1 MLNTQCIIFCNF
13 AVMKR
18 YIYIILIAGVALIS
32 CNREK
37 RSANLSGI
45 ECDIKIERFDSLFW
59 SLDTTR
65 LAEEFA
71 KLNTEHPDITPI
83 YTENVVQFGH
93 PDSAI
98 THDTYKLFRSNK
110 EVGKLYEDALSIYAN
125 VDDIEKDLTEAFRR
139 AKYFLP
145 QFPTPRVYCH
155 VSGLNQSLIVGEEFI
170 SLSID
175 NYLGADYY
183 LYKEIGIYKYQRP
196 NMRREK
202 VAPDYITAWLSS
214 EFSSSLADNLL
225 SDMIRYGKIL
235 YTVSVLLPKTPE
247 RVIMGYSEEQ
257 WDWVK
262 ENEANMWNALIASK
276 DLYTTSMIIKN
287 QYVGEGPFTKPFT
300 QESPGRAGTY
310 IGWRIVESYMKHNPQ
325 ISIQQL
331 LQQPDAQMILNNSN
345 YRP

>member
-1 MLNTQCIIFCNF
+1 
-13 AVMKR
+13 MKR
-18 YIYIILIAGVALIS
+18 YIYVIVIISFALIS
-32 CNREK
+32 CKQEK
-37 RSANLSGI
+37 RRADLTGI

-59 SLDTTR
+59 GLDTTR

-71 KLNTEHPDITPI
+71 KLQAEHPNITPI

-110 EVGKLYEDALSIYAN
+110 EVGKLYEDALKIYAD
-125 VDDIEKDLTEAFRR
+125 VSDIEKDLTEAFRR
-139 AKYFLP
+139 AKYFFP

-155 VSGLNQSLIVGEEFI
+155 VSGLNQSLIVDEEFI

-175 NYLGADYY
+175 NYLGADYQ

-214 EFSSSLADNLL
+214 EFSNSLADNLL

-262 ENEANMWNALIASK
+262 KNEANMWNALIASK
-276 DLYTTSMIIKN
+276 DLYTTSMMIKN
-287 QYVGEGPFTKPFT
+287 QYIGDGPFTKPFT

-310 IGWRIVESYMKHNPQ
+310 IGWRIVENYMKHNPQ

>member
-1 MLNTQCIIFCNF
+1 
-13 AVMKR
+13 MKR
-18 YIYIILIAGVALIS
+18 YIYVIAIIGFALIS
-32 CNREK
+32 CKREK
-37 RSANLSGI
+37 RRADLTGI

-59 SLDTTR
+59 GLDTTR
-65 LAEEFA
+65 LAEEFT
-71 KLNTEHPDITPI
+71 KLQAEHPNITPI

-110 EVGKLYEDALSIYAN
+110 EVGKLYEDALKIYAD
-125 VDDIEKDLTEAFRR
+125 VSDIEKDLTEAFRR

-155 VSGLNQSLIVGEEFI
+155 VSGLNQSLIVDEEFI

-175 NYLGADYY
+175 NYLGADYQ

-214 EFSSSLADNLL
+214 EFSNSLADNLL

-257 WDWVK
+257 WEWVK
-262 ENEANMWNALIASK
+262 KNEANMWNALIASK
-276 DLYTTSMIIKN
+276 DLYTTSMMIKN
-287 QYVGEGPFTKPFT
+287 QYIGDGPFTKPFT

-310 IGWRIVESYMKHNPQ
+310 IGWRIVENYMKHNPQ

>member
-1 MLNTQCIIFCNF
+1 
-13 AVMKR
+13 MKR
-18 YIYIILIAGVALIS
+18 YIYVIVIISFALIS
-32 CNREK
+32 CKREK
-37 RSANLSGI
+37 RRADLTGI

-59 SLDTTR
+59 GLDTTR

-71 KLNTEHPDITPI
+71 KLQAEHPNITPI

-110 EVGKLYEDALSIYAN
+110 EVGKLYEDALKIYAD
-125 VDDIEKDLTEAFRR
+125 VSDIEKDLTEAFRR

-155 VSGLNQSLIVGEEFI
+155 VSGLNQSLIVDEEFI

-175 NYLGADYY
+175 NYLGADYQ

-214 EFSSSLADNLL
+214 EFSNSLADNLL

-262 ENEANMWNALIASK
+262 KNEANMWNALIASK
-276 DLYTTSMIIKN
+276 DLYTTSMMIKN
-287 QYVGEGPFTKPFT
+287 QYIGDGPFTKPFT

-310 IGWRIVESYMKHNPQ
+310 IGWRIVENYMKHNPQ

>member
-1 MLNTQCIIFCNF
+1 MT
-13 AVMKR
+13 
-18 YIYIILIAGVALIS
+18 
-32 CNREK
+32 
-37 RSANLSGI
+37 GI

-59 SLDTTR
+59 GLDTTR

-71 KLNTEHPDITPI
+71 KLQAEHPNITPI

-110 EVGKLYEDALSIYAN
+110 EVGKLYEDALKIYAD
-125 VDDIEKDLTEAFRR
+125 VSDIEKDLTEAFRR

-155 VSGLNQSLIVGEEFI
+155 VSGLNQSLIVDEEFI

-175 NYLGADYY
+175 NYLGADYQ

-214 EFSSSLADNLL
+214 EFSNSLADNLL

-262 ENEANMWNALIASK
+262 KNEANMWNALIASK
-276 DLYTTSMIIKN
+276 DLYTTSMMIKN
-287 QYVGEGPFTKPFT
+287 QYIGDGPFTKPFT

-310 IGWRIVESYMKHNPQ
+310 IGWRIVENYMKHNPQ

>member
-1 MLNTQCIIFCNF
+1 
-13 AVMKR
+13 MKR
-18 YIYIILIAGVALIS
+18 YIYVIAIIGFALIS
-32 CNREK
+32 CKREK
-37 RSANLSGI
+37 RRADLTGI

-59 SLDTTR
+59 GLDTTR

-71 KLNTEHPDITPI
+71 KLQAEHPNITPI

-110 EVGKLYEDALSIYAN
+110 EVGKLYEDALKIYAD
-125 VDDIEKDLTEAFRR
+125 VSDIEKDLTEAFRR

-155 VSGLNQSLIVGEEFI
+155 VSGLNQSLIVDEEFI

-175 NYLGADYY
+175 NYLGADYQ

-214 EFSSSLADNLL
+214 EFSNSLADNLL

-257 WDWVK
+257 WEWVK
-262 ENEANMWNALIASK
+262 KNEANMWNALIASK
-276 DLYTTSMIIKN
+276 DLYTTSMMIKN
-287 QYVGEGPFTKPFT
+287 QYIGDGPFTKPFT

-310 IGWRIVESYMKHNPQ
+310 IGWRIVENYMKYNPQ

>member
-1 MLNTQCIIFCNF
+1 
-13 AVMKR
+13 MKR
-18 YIYIILIAGVALIS
+18 YIYVIAIIGFALIS
-32 CNREK
+32 CKREK
-37 RSANLSGI
+37 RRADLTGI

-59 SLDTTR
+59 GLDTTR

-71 KLNTEHPDITPI
+71 KLQAEHPNITPI

-110 EVGKLYEDALSIYAN
+110 EVEKLYEDALKIYAD
-125 VDDIEKDLTEAFRR
+125 VSDIEKDLTEAFRR

-155 VSGLNQSLIVGEEFI
+155 VSGLNQSLIVDEEFI

-175 NYLGADYY
+175 NYLGADYQ

-214 EFSSSLADNLL
+214 EFSNSLADNLL
-225 SDMIRYGKIL
+225 SDIIRYGKIL

-262 ENEANMWNALIASK
+262 KNEANMWNALIASK
-276 DLYTTSMIIKN
+276 DLYTTSMMIKN
-287 QYVGEGPFTKPFT
+287 QYIGDGPFTKPFT

-310 IGWRIVESYMKHNPQ
+310 IGWRIVENYMKHNPQ

>member
-1 MLNTQCIIFCNF
+1 
-13 AVMKR
+13 MKR
-18 YIYIILIAGVALIS
+18 YIYVIAIIGFALIS
-32 CNREK
+32 CKREK
-37 RSANLSGI
+37 RRADLTGI
-45 ECDIKIERFDSLFW
+45 ECDIKIDRFDSLFW
-59 SLDTTR
+59 GLDTTR

-71 KLNTEHPDITPI
+71 KLQAEHPNITPI

-110 EVGKLYEDALSIYAN
+110 EVGKLYEDALKIYAD
-125 VDDIEKDLTEAFRR
+125 VSDIEKDLTEAFRR

-155 VSGLNQSLIVGEEFI
+155 VSGLNQSLIVDEEFI

-175 NYLGADYY
+175 NYLGADYQ

-214 EFSSSLADNLL
+214 EFSNSLADNLL

-262 ENEANMWNALIASK
+262 KNEANMWNALIASK
-276 DLYTTSMIIKN
+276 DLYTTSMMIKN
-287 QYVGEGPFTKPFT
+287 QYIGDGPFTKPFT

-310 IGWRIVESYMKHNPQ
+310 IGWRIVENYMKHNPQ

>member
-1 MLNTQCIIFCNF
+1 
-13 AVMKR
+13 MKR
-18 YIYIILIAGVALIS
+18 YIYVIAIIGFALIS
-32 CNREK
+32 CKREK
-37 RSANLSGI
+37 RHADLTGI

-59 SLDTTR
+59 GLDTTR

-71 KLNTEHPDITPI
+71 KLQAEHPNITPI

-110 EVGKLYEDALSIYAN
+110 EVGKLYEDALKIYAD
-125 VDDIEKDLTEAFRR
+125 VSDIEKDLTEAFRR

-155 VSGLNQSLIVGEEFI
+155 VSGLNQSLIVDEEFI

-175 NYLGADYY
+175 NYLGADYQ

-214 EFSSSLADNLL
+214 EFSNSLADNLL

-262 ENEANMWNALIASK
+262 KNEANMWNALIASK
-276 DLYTTSMIIKN
+276 DLYTTSMMIKN
-287 QYVGEGPFTKPFT
+287 QYIGDGPFTKPFT

-310 IGWRIVESYMKHNPQ
+310 IGWRIVENYMKHNPQ

>member
-1 MLNTQCIIFCNF
+1 MIYVIAIIGF
-13 AVMKR
+13 
-18 YIYIILIAGVALIS
+18 ALIS
-32 CNREK
+32 CKREK
-37 RSANLSGI
+37 RRADLTGI

-59 SLDTTR
+59 GLDTTR
-65 LAEEFA
+65 LVEEFA
-71 KLNTEHPDITPI
+71 KLQAEHPNITPI

-110 EVGKLYEDALSIYAN
+110 EVGKLYEDALKIYAD
-125 VDDIEKDLTEAFRR
+125 VSDIEKDLTEAFRR

-155 VSGLNQSLIVGEEFI
+155 VSGLNQSLIVDEEFI

-175 NYLGADYY
+175 NYLGADYQ

-214 EFSSSLADNLL
+214 EFSNSLADNLL

-257 WDWVK
+257 WEWVK
-262 ENEANMWNALIASK
+262 KNEANMWNALIASK
-276 DLYTTSMIIKN
+276 DLYTTSMMIKN
-287 QYVGEGPFTKPFT
+287 QYIGDGPFTKPFT

-310 IGWRIVESYMKHNPQ
+310 IGWRIVENYMKHNPQ

>member
-1 MLNTQCIIFCNF
+1 
-13 AVMKR
+13 MKR
-18 YIYIILIAGVALIS
+18 YIYVIVIISFALIS
-32 CNREK
+32 CKREK
-37 RSANLSGI
+37 RRADLTGI

-59 SLDTTR
+59 GLDTTR

-71 KLNTEHPDITPI
+71 KLQAEHPNITPI

-110 EVGKLYEDALSIYAN
+110 EVGKLYEDALKIYAD
-125 VDDIEKDLTEAFRR
+125 VSDIEKDLTEAFRR

-155 VSGLNQSLIVGEEFI
+155 VSGLNQSLIVDEEFI

-175 NYLGADYY
+175 NYLGADYQ

-214 EFSSSLADNLL
+214 EFSNSLADNLL

-257 WDWVK
+257 WEWVK
-262 ENEANMWNALIASK
+262 KNEANMWNALIASK
-276 DLYTTSMIIKN
+276 DLYTTSMMIKN
-287 QYVGEGPFTKPFT
+287 QYIGDGPFTKPFT

-310 IGWRIVESYMKHNPQ
+310 IGWRIVENYMKHNPQ

-331 LQQPDAQMILNNSN
+331 LQQPDAQIILNNSN

>member
-1 MLNTQCIIFCNF
+1 
-13 AVMKR
+13 MKR
-18 YIYIILIAGVALIS
+18 YIYVIVIISFALIS
-32 CNREK
+32 CKREK
-37 RSANLSGI
+37 RRADLTGI

-59 SLDTTR
+59 GLDTTR

-71 KLNTEHPDITPI
+71 KLQAEHPNITPI

-110 EVGKLYEDALSIYAN
+110 EVGKLYEDALKIYAD
-125 VDDIEKDLTEAFRR
+125 VSDIEKDLTEAFRR

-155 VSGLNQSLIVGEEFI
+155 VSGLNQSLIVDEEFI

-175 NYLGADYY
+175 NYLGADYQ

-214 EFSSSLADNLL
+214 EFSNSLADNLL

-257 WDWVK
+257 WEWVK
-262 ENEANMWNALIASK
+262 KNEANMWNALITSK
-276 DLYTTSMIIKN
+276 DLYTTSMMIKN
-287 QYVGEGPFTKPFT
+287 QYIGDGPFTKPFT

-310 IGWRIVESYMKHNPQ
+310 IGWRIVENYMKHNPQ

-331 LQQPDAQMILNNSN
+331 LQQPDAQIILNNSN

>member
-1 MLNTQCIIFCNF
+1 
-13 AVMKR
+13 MKR
-18 YIYIILIAGVALIS
+18 YIYVIVIISFALIS
-32 CNREK
+32 CKREK
-37 RSANLSGI
+37 RRADLTGI

-59 SLDTTR
+59 GLDTTR

-71 KLNTEHPDITPI
+71 KLQAEHPNITPI

-110 EVGKLYEDALSIYAN
+110 EVGKLYEDALKIYAD
-125 VDDIEKDLTEAFRR
+125 VSDIEKDLTEAFRR

-155 VSGLNQSLIVGEEFI
+155 VSGLNQSLIVDEEFI

-175 NYLGADYY
+175 NYLGADYQ

-214 EFSSSLADNLL
+214 EFSNSLADNLL

-257 WDWVK
+257 WEWVK
-262 ENEANMWNALIASK
+262 KNEANMWNALIASK
-276 DLYTTSMIIKN
+276 DLYTTSMMIKN
-287 QYVGEGPFTKPFT
+287 QYIGDGPFTKPFT

-310 IGWRIVESYMKHNPQ
+310 IGWRIVENYMKYNPQ

>member
-1 MLNTQCIIFCNF
+1 
-13 AVMKR
+13 MKR
-18 YIYIILIAGVALIS
+18 YIYVIVIISFALIS
-32 CNREK
+32 CKREK
-37 RSANLSGI
+37 RRADLTGI
-45 ECDIKIERFDSLFW
+45 ECNIKIERFDSLFW
-59 SLDTTR
+59 GLDTTR

-71 KLNTEHPDITPI
+71 KLQAEHPNITPI

-110 EVGKLYEDALSIYAN
+110 EVGKLYEDALKIYAD
-125 VDDIEKDLTEAFRR
+125 VSDIEKNLTEAFRR

-155 VSGLNQSLIVGEEFI
+155 VSGLNQSLIVDEEFI

-175 NYLGADYY
+175 NYLGADYQ

-214 EFSSSLADNLL
+214 EFSNSLADNLL

-257 WDWVK
+257 WEWVK
-262 ENEANMWNALIASK
+262 KNEANMWNALIASK
-276 DLYTTSMIIKN
+276 DLYTTSMMIKN
-287 QYVGEGPFTKPFT
+287 QYIGDGPFTKPFT

-310 IGWRIVESYMKHNPQ
+310 IGWRIVENYMKYNPQ

-331 LQQPDAQMILNNSN
+331 LQQPDAQIILNNSN

>member
-1 MLNTQCIIFCNF
+1 
-13 AVMKR
+13 MKR
-18 YIYIILIAGVALIS
+18 YIYVIVIISFALIS
-32 CNREK
+32 CKREK
-37 RSANLSGI
+37 RRADLTGI

-59 SLDTTR
+59 GLDTTR

-71 KLNTEHPDITPI
+71 KLQAEHPNITPI

-110 EVGKLYEDALSIYAN
+110 EVGKLYEDALKIYAD
-125 VDDIEKDLTEAFRR
+125 VSDIEKDLTEAFRR

-155 VSGLNQSLIVGEEFI
+155 VSGLNQSLIVDEEFI

-175 NYLGADYY
+175 NYLGADYQ

-214 EFSSSLADNLL
+214 EFSNSLADNLL

-310 IGWRIVESYMKHNPQ
+310 IGWRIVENYMKYNPQ

>member
-1 MLNTQCIIFCNF
+1 
-13 AVMKR
+13 MKR
-18 YIYIILIAGVALIS
+18 YIYVIAIIGFALIS
-32 CNREK
+32 CKREK
-37 RSANLSGI
+37 RRADLTGI

-59 SLDTTR
+59 GLDTTR

-71 KLNTEHPDITPI
+71 KLQAEHPNITPI

-110 EVGKLYEDALSIYAN
+110 EVGKLYEDALKIYAD
-125 VDDIEKDLTEAFRR
+125 VSDIEKDLTEAFRR

-155 VSGLNQSLIVGEEFI
+155 VSGLNQSLIVDEEFI

-175 NYLGADYY
+175 NYLGADYQ

-214 EFSSSLADNLL
+214 EFSNSLADNLL

-257 WDWVK
+257 WEWVK
-262 ENEANMWNALIASK
+262 KNEANMWNALIASK
-276 DLYTTSMIIKN
+276 DLYTTSMMIKN
-287 QYVGEGPFTKPFT
+287 QYIGDGPFTKPFT

-310 IGWRIVESYMKHNPQ
+310 IGWRIVENYMKHNPQ

>member
-1 MLNTQCIIFCNF
+1 
-13 AVMKR
+13 MKR
-18 YIYIILIAGVALIS
+18 YIYVIVIISFALIS
-32 CNREK
+32 CKREK
-37 RSANLSGI
+37 RRADLTGI
-45 ECDIKIERFDSLFW
+45 ECNIKIERFDSLFW
-59 SLDTTR
+59 GLDTTR

-71 KLNTEHPDITPI
+71 KLQAEHPNITPI

-110 EVGKLYEDALSIYAN
+110 EVGKLYEDALKIYAD
-125 VDDIEKDLTEAFRR
+125 VSDIEKDLTEAFRR

-155 VSGLNQSLIVGEEFI
+155 VSGLNQSLIVDEEFI

-175 NYLGADYY
+175 NYLGADYQ

-214 EFSSSLADNLL
+214 EFSNSLADNLL

-257 WDWVK
+257 WEWVK
-262 ENEANMWNALIASK
+262 KNEANMWNALIASK
-276 DLYTTSMIIKN
+276 DLYTTSMMIKN
-287 QYVGEGPFTKPFT
+287 QYIGDGPFTKPFT

-310 IGWRIVESYMKHNPQ
+310 IGWRIVENYMKYNPQ

-331 LQQPDAQMILNNSN
+331 LQQPDAQTILNNSN

>member
-1 MLNTQCIIFCNF
+1 
-13 AVMKR
+13 MKR
-18 YIYIILIAGVALIS
+18 YIYVIVIISFALIS
-32 CNREK
+32 CKREK
-37 RSANLSGI
+37 RRADLTGI

-59 SLDTTR
+59 GLDTTR

-71 KLNTEHPDITPI
+71 KLQAEHPNITPI

-110 EVGKLYEDALSIYAN
+110 EVGKLYEDALKIYAD
-125 VDDIEKDLTEAFRR
+125 VSDIEKDLTEAFRR

-175 NYLGADYY
+175 NYLGADYQ

-214 EFSSSLADNLL
+214 EFSNSLADNLL

-257 WDWVK
+257 WEWVK
-262 ENEANMWNALIASK
+262 KNEANMWNALIASK
-276 DLYTTSMIIKN
+276 DLYTTSMMIKN
-287 QYVGEGPFTKPFT
+287 QYIGDGPFTKPFT

-310 IGWRIVESYMKHNPQ
+310 IGWRIVENYMKHNPQ

>member
-1 MLNTQCIIFCNF
+1 
-13 AVMKR
+13 MKR
-18 YIYIILIAGVALIS
+18 YIYVIVIISFALIS
-32 CNREK
+32 CKREK
-37 RSANLSGI
+37 RRADLTGI

-59 SLDTTR
+59 GLDTTR

-71 KLNTEHPDITPI
+71 KLQAEHPNITPI

-110 EVGKLYEDALSIYAN
+110 EVGKLYEDALKIYAD
-125 VDDIEKDLTEAFRR
+125 VSDIEKDLTEAFRR

-155 VSGLNQSLIVGEEFI
+155 VSGLNQSLIVDEEFI

-175 NYLGADYY
+175 NYLGADYQ

-214 EFSSSLADNLL
+214 EFSNSLADNLL

-257 WDWVK
+257 WEWVK
-262 ENEANMWNALIASK
+262 KNEANMWNALIASK
-276 DLYTTSMIIKN
+276 DLYTTSMMIKN
-287 QYVGEGPFTKPFT
+287 QYIGDGPFTKPFT

-310 IGWRIVESYMKHNPQ
+310 IGWRIVENYMKHNPQ

>member
-1 MLNTQCIIFCNF
+1 
-13 AVMKR
+13 MKR
-18 YIYIILIAGVALIS
+18 YIYVIVIISFALIS
-32 CNREK
+32 CKREK
-37 RSANLSGI
+37 RRADLTGI

-59 SLDTTR
+59 GLDTTR
-65 LAEEFA
+65 LVEEFA
-71 KLNTEHPDITPI
+71 KLQAEHPNITPI

-110 EVGKLYEDALSIYAN
+110 EVGKLYEDALKIYAD
-125 VDDIEKDLTEAFRR
+125 VSDIEKDLTEAFRR

-155 VSGLNQSLIVGEEFI
+155 VSGLNQSLIVDEEFI

-175 NYLGADYY
+175 NYLGADYQ

-214 EFSSSLADNLL
+214 EFSNSLADNLL

-257 WDWVK
+257 WEWVK
-262 ENEANMWNALIASK
+262 KNEANMWNALTASK
-276 DLYTTSMIIKN
+276 DLYTTSMMIKN
-287 QYVGEGPFTKPFT
+287 QYIGDGPFTKPFT

-310 IGWRIVESYMKHNPQ
+310 IGWRIVENYMKHNPQ

>member
-1 MLNTQCIIFCNF
+1 
-13 AVMKR
+13 MKR
-18 YIYIILIAGVALIS
+18 YIYVIAIIGFALIS
-32 CNREK
+32 CKREK
-37 RSANLSGI
+37 RRADLTGI

-59 SLDTTR
+59 GLDTTR
-65 LAEEFA
+65 LAEEFT
-71 KLNTEHPDITPI
+71 KLQAEHPNITPI

-110 EVGKLYEDALSIYAN
+110 EVGKLYEDALKIYAD
-125 VDDIEKDLTEAFRR
+125 VSDIEKDLTEAFRR

-155 VSGLNQSLIVGEEFI
+155 VSGLNQSLIVDEEFI

-175 NYLGADYY
+175 NYLGADYQ

-214 EFSSSLADNLL
+214 EFSNSLADNLL

-257 WDWVK
+257 WEWVK
-262 ENEANMWNALIASK
+262 KNEANMWNALIASK
-276 DLYTTSMIIKN
+276 DLYTTSMMIKN
-287 QYVGEGPFTKPFT
+287 QYIGDGPFTKPFT

-310 IGWRIVESYMKHNPQ
+310 IGWRIVENYMKYNPQ

>member
-1 MLNTQCIIFCNF
+1 
-13 AVMKR
+13 MKR
-18 YIYIILIAGVALIS
+18 YIYVIVIISFALIS
-32 CNREK
+32 CKREK
-37 RSANLSGI
+37 RRADLTGI

-59 SLDTTR
+59 GLDTTR
-65 LAEEFA
+65 VAEEFA
-71 KLNTEHPDITPI
+71 KLQAEHPNITPI

-110 EVGKLYEDALSIYAN
+110 EVGKLYEDALKIYAD
-125 VDDIEKDLTEAFRR
+125 VSDIEKDLTEAFRR

-155 VSGLNQSLIVGEEFI
+155 VSGLNQSLIVDEEFI

-175 NYLGADYY
+175 NYLGADYQ

-214 EFSSSLADNLL
+214 EFSNTLADNLL

-257 WDWVK
+257 WEWVK
-262 ENEANMWNALIASK
+262 KNEANMWNALIASK
-276 DLYTTSMIIKN
+276 DLYTTSMMIKN
-287 QYVGEGPFTKPFT
+287 QYIGDGPFTKPFT

-310 IGWRIVESYMKHNPQ
+310 IGWRIVENYMKHNPQ

>member
-1 MLNTQCIIFCNF
+1 
-13 AVMKR
+13 MKR
-18 YIYIILIAGVALIS
+18 YIYVIAIIGFALIS
-32 CNREK
+32 CKREK
-37 RSANLSGI
+37 RRADLTGI

-59 SLDTTR
+59 GLDTTR

-71 KLNTEHPDITPI
+71 KLQAEHPNITPI

-110 EVGKLYEDALSIYAN
+110 EVGKLYEDALKIYAD
-125 VDDIEKDLTEAFRR
+125 VSDIEKDLTEAFRR

-155 VSGLNQSLIVGEEFI
+155 VSGLNQSLIVDEEFI

-175 NYLGADYY
+175 NYLGADYQ

-214 EFSSSLADNLL
+214 EFSNSLADNLL

-262 ENEANMWNALIASK
+262 KNEANMWNALIASK
-276 DLYTTSMIIKN
+276 DLYTTSMMIKN
-287 QYVGEGPFTKPFT
+287 QYIGDGPFTKPFT

-310 IGWRIVESYMKHNPQ
+310 IGWRIVENYMKHNPQ

>member
-1 MLNTQCIIFCNF
+1 
-13 AVMKR
+13 MKR
-18 YIYIILIAGVALIS
+18 YIYVIVIISFALIS
-32 CNREK
+32 CKREK
-37 RSANLSGI
+37 RRADLTGI

-59 SLDTTR
+59 GLDTTR

-71 KLNTEHPDITPI
+71 KLQAEHPNITPI

-110 EVGKLYEDALSIYAN
+110 EVGKLYEDALKIYAD
-125 VDDIEKDLTEAFRR
+125 VSDIEKDLTEAFRR

-155 VSGLNQSLIVGEEFI
+155 VSGLNQSLIVDEEFI

-175 NYLGADYY
+175 NYLGADYQ

-202 VAPDYITAWLSS
+202 VTPDYITAWLSS
-214 EFSSSLADNLL
+214 EFSNSLADNLL

-257 WDWVK
+257 WEWVK
-262 ENEANMWNALIASK
+262 KNEANMWNALIASK
-276 DLYTTSMIIKN
+276 DLYTTSMMIKN
-287 QYVGEGPFTKPFT
+287 QYIGDGPFTKPFT

-310 IGWRIVESYMKHNPQ
+310 IGWRIVENYMKYNPQ

>member
-1 MLNTQCIIFCNF
+1 M
-13 AVMKR
+13 
-18 YIYIILIAGVALIS
+18 
-32 CNREK
+32 
-37 RSANLSGI
+37 
-45 ECDIKIERFDSLFW
+45 
-59 SLDTTR
+59 
-65 LAEEFA
+65 AEEFA
-71 KLNTEHPDITPI
+71 KLQAEHPNITPI
-83 YTENVVQFGH
+83 YTKNVVQFGH

-110 EVGKLYEDALSIYAN
+110 EVGKLYEDALKIYAD
-125 VDDIEKDLTEAFRR
+125 VSDIEKDLTEAFRR

-155 VSGLNQSLIVGEEFI
+155 VSGLNQSLIVDEEFI

-175 NYLGADYY
+175 NYLGADYQ

-214 EFSSSLADNLL
+214 EFSNSLADNLL

-257 WDWVK
+257 WEWVK
-262 ENEANMWNALIASK
+262 KNEANMWNALIASK
-276 DLYTTSMIIKN
+276 DLYTTSMMIKN
-287 QYVGEGPFTKPFT
+287 QYIGDGPFTKPFT

-310 IGWRIVESYMKHNPQ
+310 IGWRIVENYMKHNPQ

>member
-1 MLNTQCIIFCNF
+1 
-13 AVMKR
+13 
-18 YIYIILIAGVALIS
+18 
-32 CNREK
+32 
-37 RSANLSGI
+37 
-45 ECDIKIERFDSLFW
+45 DIKIERFDSLFW
-59 SLDTTR
+59 GLDTTR

-71 KLNTEHPDITPI
+71 KLQAEHPNITPI

-110 EVGKLYEDALSIYAN
+110 EVGKLYEDALKIYAD
-125 VDDIEKDLTEAFRR
+125 VSDIEKDLTEAFRR

-155 VSGLNQSLIVGEEFI
+155 VSGLNQSLIVDEEFI

-175 NYLGADYY
+175 NYLGADYQ

-214 EFSSSLADNLL
+214 EFSNSLADNLL

-262 ENEANMWNALIASK
+262 KNEANMWNALIASK
-276 DLYTTSMIIKN
+276 DLYTTSMMIKN
-287 QYVGEGPFTKPFT
+287 QYIGDGPFTKPFT

-310 IGWRIVESYMKHNPQ
+310 IGWRIVENYMKHNPQ

>member
-1 MLNTQCIIFCNF
+1 
-13 AVMKR
+13 MKR
-18 YIYIILIAGVALIS
+18 YIYVIAIIGFALIS
-32 CNREK
+32 CKREK
-37 RSANLSGI
+37 RRADLTGI

-59 SLDTTR
+59 GLDTTR
-65 LAEEFA
+65 LTEEFA
-71 KLNTEHPDITPI
+71 KLQAEHPNITPI

-110 EVGKLYEDALSIYAN
+110 EVGKLYEDALKIYAD
-125 VDDIEKDLTEAFRR
+125 VSDIEKDLTEAFRR

-155 VSGLNQSLIVGEEFI
+155 VSGLNQSLIVDEEFI

-175 NYLGADYY
+175 NYLGADYQ

-214 EFSSSLADNLL
+214 EFSNSLADNLL

-262 ENEANMWNALIASK
+262 KNEANMWNALIASK
-276 DLYTTSMIIKN
+276 DLYTTSMMIKN
-287 QYVGEGPFTKPFT
+287 QYIGDGPFTKPFT

-310 IGWRIVESYMKHNPQ
+310 IGWRIVENYMKHNPQ

>member
-1 MLNTQCIIFCNF
+1 
-13 AVMKR
+13 MKR
-18 YIYIILIAGVALIS
+18 YIYVIAIIGFALIS
-32 CNREK
+32 CKREK
-37 RSANLSGI
+37 RRADLTGI

-59 SLDTTR
+59 GLDTTH

-71 KLNTEHPDITPI
+71 KLQAEHPNITPI

-93 PDSAI
+93 PDSVI

-110 EVGKLYEDALSIYAN
+110 EVGKSYEDALKIYAD
-125 VDDIEKDLTEAFRR
+125 VSDIEKDLTEAFRR

-155 VSGLNQSLIVGEEFI
+155 VSGLNQSLIVDEEFI

-175 NYLGADYY
+175 NYLGADYQ

-214 EFSSSLADNLL
+214 EFSNSLADNLL

-262 ENEANMWNALIASK
+262 KNEANMWNALIASK
-276 DLYTTSMIIKN
+276 DLYTTSMMIKN
-287 QYVGEGPFTKPFT
+287 QYIGDGPFTKPFT

-310 IGWRIVESYMKHNPQ
+310 IGWRIVENYMKHNPQ

>member
-1 MLNTQCIIFCNF
+1 
-13 AVMKR
+13 MKR
-18 YIYIILIAGVALIS
+18 YIYVIAIIGFALIS
-32 CNREK
+32 CKREK
-37 RSANLSGI
+37 RRADLTGI

-59 SLDTTR
+59 GLDTTR
-65 LAEEFA
+65 LAEEFT
-71 KLNTEHPDITPI
+71 KLQAEHPNITPI

-110 EVGKLYEDALSIYAN
+110 EVGKLYEDALKIYAD
-125 VDDIEKDLTEAFRR
+125 VSDIEKDLTEAFRR

-155 VSGLNQSLIVGEEFI
+155 VSGLNQSLIVDEEFI

-175 NYLGADYY
+175 NYLGADYQ

-214 EFSSSLADNLL
+214 EFSNSLADNLL

-262 ENEANMWNALIASK
+262 KNEANMWNALIASK
-276 DLYTTSMIIKN
+276 DLYTTSMMIKN
-287 QYVGEGPFTKPFT
+287 QYIGDGPFTKPFT

-310 IGWRIVESYMKHNPQ
+310 IGWRIVENYMKYNPQ

>member
-1 MLNTQCIIFCNF
+1 
-13 AVMKR
+13 MKR
-18 YIYIILIAGVALIS
+18 YIYVIVIISFALIS
-32 CNREK
+32 CKREK
-37 RSANLSGI
+37 RRADLTGI

-59 SLDTTR
+59 GLDTTR

-71 KLNTEHPDITPI
+71 KLQAEHPNITPI

-110 EVGKLYEDALSIYAN
+110 EVGKLYEDALKIYAD
-125 VDDIEKDLTEAFRR
+125 VSDIEKDLTEAFRR

-155 VSGLNQSLIVGEEFI
+155 VSGLNQSLIVDEEFI

-175 NYLGADYY
+175 NYLGADYQ

-214 EFSSSLADNLL
+214 EFSNSLADNLL

-257 WDWVK
+257 WEWVK
-262 ENEANMWNALIASK
+262 KNEANMWNALITSK
-276 DLYTTSMIIKN
+276 DLYTTSMMIKN
-287 QYVGEGPFTKPFT
+287 QYIGDGPFTKPFT

-310 IGWRIVESYMKHNPQ
+310 IGWRIVENYMKHNPQ

>member
-1 MLNTQCIIFCNF
+1 
-13 AVMKR
+13 MKR
-18 YIYIILIAGVALIS
+18 YIYVIAIIGFALIS
-32 CNREK
+32 CKREK
-37 RSANLSGI
+37 RRADLTGI
-45 ECDIKIERFDSLFW
+45 ECDIKIDRFDSLFW
-59 SLDTTR
+59 GLDTTR
-65 LAEEFA
+65 LVEEFA
-71 KLNTEHPDITPI
+71 KLQAEHPNITPI

-110 EVGKLYEDALSIYAN
+110 EVGKLYEDALKIYAD
-125 VDDIEKDLTEAFRR
+125 VSDIEKDLTEAFRR

-155 VSGLNQSLIVGEEFI
+155 VSGLNQSLIVDEEFI

-175 NYLGADYY
+175 NYLGADYQ

-214 EFSSSLADNLL
+214 EFSNSLADNLL

-262 ENEANMWNALIASK
+262 KNEANMWNALIASK
-276 DLYTTSMIIKN
+276 DLYTTSMMIKN
-287 QYVGEGPFTKPFT
+287 QYIGDGPFTKPFT

-310 IGWRIVESYMKHNPQ
+310 IGWRIVENYMKHNPQ